1 MSLFGSNTTTT
12 NNAPWT
18 GSQPYLKRVMTGAQ
32 RAFNQG
38 QGFNAP
44 SFSTV
49 AGQSGATTKALA
61 GINQM
66 AKADE
71 ANNPLTTSFQTVN
84 NILTGQGGVGAK
96 YNDLYDQASNP
107 YFEKALQNQ
116 VDLTGNDVQ
125 RQFSGLGRT
134 GSGADTGV
142 LTDQL
147 GKLRTDAMS
156 QNWNQNIA
164 NQRGILGDFTG
175 AKEWAVGAAPG
186 AYAQKY
192 IPWQIQQGVGA
203 QRDAYNQRTLDAK
216 TNAFNINQQAPW
228 NRLSAF
234 SGLVGGGQLDRAN
247 TQTTTPPSNLLG
259 GIAGG
264 ALGGASIGNQMLP
277 GLGAGYGAIGGGL
290 LGLLSGL

>member
-1 MSLFGSNTTTT
+1 MGLFGSNTTTT

-18 GSQPYLKRVMTGAQ
+18 GSQPYLRKVMGGAQ
-32 RAFNQG
+32 GAFNRG
-38 QGFNAP
+38 AGFNAP
-44 SFSTV
+44 PFETV

-96 YNDLYDQASNP
+96 YNELYDQASNP
-107 YFEKALQNQ
+107 YFETALKNQ

-125 RQFSGLGRT
+125 RQFSGMGRT
-134 GSGADTGV
+134 GSGADTNV
-142 LTDQL
+142 LANQL

-164 NQRGILGDFTG
+164 NQRGILSDFTG

-203 QRDAYNQRTLDAK
+203 QRDAYNQRALDAK
-216 TNAFNINQQAPW
+216 TQAFNTQQQAPW

-234 SGLVGGGQLDRAN
+234 SGLVGGGQLNGAS
-247 TQTTTPPSNLLG
+247 TQTTTQPSNP
-259 GIAGG
+259 IGG
-264 ALGGASIGNQMLP
+264 ALGGA
-277 GLGAGYGAIGGGL
+277 LGGGSMFGVPGAIGGGI